1 MPNWVWAAVGIA
13 AVLLILFLVGA
24 RLTLHPWGNPQKH
37 RSPPVAMTGAL
48 CYASAL

>member
-24 RLTLHPWGNPQKH
+24 RLTLH
-37 RSPPVAMTGAL
+37 T
-48 CYASAL
+48 